1 MNDHDF
7 DTRLNDYLDGLLSAE
22 EAARFEAEL
31 ARDADAAAELDALR
45 GLMAETA
52 ALPRAIEPER
62 DGWAAIEARLAPR
75 RSNVF
80 RARFGLWGLA
90 LAAAAVAVF
99 GVWTMNRLPEAVL
112 SPEAPV
118 PAMTAWHEQYGDA
131 ERSYQNAR
139 TGLVEALAAREVEM
153 HPDTRAVLDEN
164 LDIID
169 GAMKEIMA
177 AIESDP
183 ENPVLVRK
191 LMATREKEL
200 NLLETMLYVPA
211 GV

>member
-1 MNDHDF
+1 MKEHDF
-7 DTRLNDYLDGLLSAE
+7 DTRLNDYIDGLLSAD
-22 EAARFEAEL
+22 EASRFEAEL
-31 ARDADAAAELDALR
+31 AQDAEAAAELDALR
-45 GLMAETA
+45 ALMSETT
-52 ALPRAIEPER
+52 ALPQAIEPER
-62 DGWAAIEARLAPR
+62 DGWAAIEARLKPR
-75 RSNVF
+75 RSNVV
-80 RARFGLWGLA
+80 RGRFGLWGLA

-99 GVWTMNRLPEAVL
+99 GVWTMNRLPEGVL
-112 SPEAPV
+112 TPEAPA
-118 PAMTAWHEQYGDA
+118 PTMTAWHEQYGEA
-131 ERSYQNAR
+131 ERSYQDAR
-139 TGLVEALAAREVEM
+139 SGLVEALAAREVEL
-153 HPDTRAVLDEN
+153 HPETRAVLDEN
-164 LDIID
+164 LGIID